1 MNFLTMPSW
10 LVRWVINFWPPLL
23 FAGIRVL
30 QISEDFRYIK
40 VTMPLRFY
48 NKNVLGIQYGGS
60 LFSMTDPWLMSMLW
74 QNLGGDYRVVD
85 KAAAIDFIKPGKS
98 RVSAEFV
105 ITEADLLDIKQQTAE
120 GEKYLKTFTVHV
132 KDSEDQ
138 LVAEVLRTI
147 YIRRKPGL

>member
-10 LVRWVINFWPPLL
+10 LVRWGINFWPPLL

-30 QISEDFRYIK
+30 QISEDYRYTK

-48 NKNVLGIQYGGS
+48 NKNILGIQYGGS

-74 QNLGGDYRVVD
+74 QNLGSDYRVVD
-85 KAAAIDFIKPGKS
+85 KAASIDFIKPGKS

-105 ITEADLLDIKQQTAE
+105 ITEADLMDIKQQTAE
-120 GEKYLKTFTVHV
+120 GEKYLKTFTVHI

-147 YIRRKPGL
+147 YIRRKPDL